1 MWKDLSEAQLIK
13 ILEPKE
19 TLEVR
24 RYAAWP
30 HPCCCL
36 PYLCW
41 SAIIKNDNKHFILWF
56 DNRNVQDALN
66 IVDDGDDIGEILI
79 DLYYNAIAYPSHNN
93 NNFEDTELFRHMNF
107 HGHRGGHHQSCQYTK
122 ILVMMNTTLN
132 TRE

>member
-24 RYAAWP
+24 RYAACP
-30 HPCCCL
+30 HPCCL
-36 PYLCW
+36 PSLCW
-41 SAIIKNDNKHFILWF
+41 PAIIKNNNEHFILWF
-56 DNRNVQDALN
+56 DIRNVQDALN

-93 NNFEDTELFRHMNF
+93 NNFEDTQLFFHMNF
-107 HGHRGGHHQSCQYTK
+107 HGHRGGHHQGYQYTK